1 MVFKKTVTTQACVL
15 EDNMEDILERCAD
28 FSQGNDQKTILIN

>member
-15 EDNMEDILERCAD
+15 GRQIAEDILSGVLD
-28 FSQGNDQKTILIN
+28 FSQGNDQKQY